1 MNSPYENQQ
10 HGQKLLNIV
19 NRGTVDQLFI
29 FLQGF
34 HRIPF
39 YNLTD
44 VLSYEGVIDDQIDFI
59 DWAGTKYDVTPLI
72 IAAGKGSFEKTKV
85 LLVHGANPNKQ
96 CATGDTALNLAV
108 HRLKYPIVDLL
119 LQYRANPNLYN
130 QSGKTAL
137 HRAAVSYPSEG
148 LQHLQTLL
156 NAGADPNIEDRN
168 QRLPLDEATIVNKP
182 EIVDIFLAHNPSLIQ
197 RAYRAAIIASRL
209 GEFHLFFDPFSQ
221 YFLSGYD
228 QCLLTLLSYGLD
240 PNIADR
246 TRTAPLHVAVRAMKL
261 STVQILVAHG
271 ADQNLANNRGE
282 TALTIAE
289 YLPVDQQQIFI
300 NALIETPQ
308 TIPSKLQTYPT
319 DTEPAILDVYPL
331 LRNHSNWTFD
341 HDEYRSQTAENSSV
355 QNLLDDSNETFW
367 CCTQSENAWVTFD
380 LKYQHYING
389 IQIIGCGGYSAPR
402 NGQLDVSN
410 AVNGPWLKV
419 KDFTCLLS
427 QGNKNE
433 FFFPS
438 LETRFVR
445 VILRDNYGG
454 DDIRI
459 ESIAFFGLHV
469 RLVELLREYA
479 LENSLGTLLMNDI
492 NDLET
497 LVENRD
503 EILNSSNKYMNVNE
517 HFRFIR
523 LIDSLK
529 TSQLTFLE
537 WFTMP
542 QTTVIAG
549 EKLRT
554 FSVEGDADVNDRVR
568 LEEKLENS
576 SHVNTALMKDLEPM
590 HNQSLAEFSDY
601 IIKSPGRYKIR
612 VVSAE
617 NPQIYTPWQS
627 IVVGPTL
634 FYLPKLNTPTDENS
648 YLASTTFSHTLT
660 TNDNEKTL
668 VCLKKPETNEDKR
681 ETRAF
686 ITKVYESEDDDD
698 KEEEEEEEEEEAEYD
713 NDDDTEDDTYLTSL
727 KSVENSPY
735 YFPITNVSYTMSASP
750 TNYYAQP
757 RNTHD
762 HGTSANAI
770 EYRDNESYSAQRP
783 FSNNGDWTNTVSR
796 QNKPMVPTR
805 SQDDGY
811 SSQNDRRSRFDT
823 NNREQSNSQGH
834 RSLTPEK
841 YRLLKRRLERL
852 QQREQSYEKNKHQNG
867 HRYGSYNQPK
877 PAPGRDQYD
886 PQPIPAS
893 LRDRYDPQPRPA
905 PGRDQYDPQP
915 RPAPGRDQYDPQP
928 KPAPGRDQYDPQPK
942 PAPGRDQYDPQP
954 RPTPGRD
961 QYDPQPR
968 PASPRDR
975 YDPQPRP
982 ASPRDRYD
990 PQPKPAPG
998 RDQYDPQPKP
1008 APGRDQY
1015 DPQPRP
1021 APGRDQYDPQPRP
1034 ASPRDRYDP
1043 QSKPAPGRD
1052 QYDPQPRPAPG
1063 RDQYDPQPR
1072 AAPGRDQYDPQ
1083 PRPTASRPQHYNDKI
1098 DDYYGHQ
1105 PNKEYRIVS
1114 GSLVLQEIQLSSQQG
1129 SNFHNSGS
1137 PYIQGTIGRPL
1148 DNHPSNDQKISS
1160 NQPAHGDQ
1168 PRPQSYVD
1176 HRPGESTVQTNSNS
1190 NQENDSPNHYS
1201 IGKNSTRPLSP
1212 PLPAPQPSVSNRYF
1226 FGPRRPG
1233 QGFDD
1238 DNTNNCIVS
1247 SYSPLSPSLRDN
1259 NRSDPYF
1266 GTQTEIGTNTSPQIL
1281 YANRPGQSSNTQ
1293 PIDDENAYAQL
1304 DQHSAGGSSP
1314 SEPPSLRKKPNQN
1327 LSGPGNN
1334 RSGVTSYNDQ
1344 DV

>member
-10 HGQKLLNIV
+10 HGQRLLNII

-156 NAGADPNIEDRN
+156 NAGADPTIEDRN
-168 QRLPLDEATIVNKP
+168 QRLPLDEAIIVNKP
-182 EIVDIFLAHNPSLIQ
+182 EIVEIFLAHNPSLIQ

-209 GEFHLFFDPFSQ
+209 GEFHLFFD
-221 YFLSGYD
+221 LSPQHVLLGYD

-308 TIPSKLQTYPT
+308 TIPSKLQTYPI
-319 DTEPAILDVYPL
+319 ESAILDVYPL

-380 LKYQHYING
+380 LKYQHRING

-445 VILRDNYGG
+445 VIFRDNYGG

-459 ESIAFFGLHV
+459 ETIAFFGLDV
-469 RLVELLREYA
+469 RLIELLCEYA

-503 EILNSSNKYMNVNE
+503 EILNSSNKYLNVND

-529 TSQLTFLE
+529 TSHLTFLE

-554 FSVEGDADVNDRVR
+554 FSVEGDADVTDRVR

-576 SHVNTALMKDLEPM
+576 SHVNTVLMKDLEPI

-601 IIKSPGRYKIR
+601 IVKSPGRYKIR
-612 VVSAE
+612 VVSVE
-617 NPQIYTPWQS
+617 NPQIYTSWQS

-634 FYLPKLNTPTDENS
+634 FYLPKLSTPADENS
-648 YLASTTFSHTLT
+648 YLASTTFSHTVT

-698 KEEEEEEEEEEAEYD
+698 DDEEEEEYD
-713 NDDDTEDDTYLTSL
+713 NDDTEDDTYLTSL

-735 YFPITNVSYTMSASP
+735 YFPITNMSYTIEASP

-757 RNTHD
+757 GNTD
-762 HGTSANAI
+762 HGTPANVIQYIDSA
-770 EYRDNESYSAQRP
+770 SYSAQRP
-783 FSNNGDWTNTVSR
+783 LSNNGDWTNNVSR
-796 QNKPMVPTR
+796 QEKSLVPKR
-805 SQDDGY
+805 FQDDGY
-811 SSQNDRRSRFDT
+811 SSQNDHRSGFDT
-823 NNREQSNSQGH
+823 SNREQSNTQRP
-834 RSLTPEK
+834 RSLTPQK
-841 YRLLKRRLERL
+841 YRLLERRREELREK
-852 QQREQSYEKNKHQNG
+852 EQSYERRKHQS
-867 HRYGSYNQPK
+867 GSSQITDGSRQDPYNQPQQTAGGGDESNRGSHHDPNVPTRDRRDPQTRPEPPRDPHDPQTK
-877 PAPGRDQYD
+877 PAPPRDPYD
-886 PQPIPAS
+886 AQT
-893 LRDRYDPQPRPA
+893 RPA
-905 PGRDQYDPQP
+905 P
-915 RPAPGRDQYDPQP
+915 PGRDPYDEQTRPEPPRDPHDPQT
-928 KPAPGRDQYDPQPK
+928 KPA
-942 PAPGRDQYDPQP
+942 
-954 RPTPGRD
+954 
-961 QYDPQPR
+961 
-968 PASPRDR
+968 
-975 YDPQPRP
+975 
-982 ASPRDRYD
+982 
-990 PQPKPAPG
+990 
-998 RDQYDPQPKP
+998 
-1008 APGRDQY
+1008 
-1015 DPQPRP
+1015 
-1021 APGRDQYDPQPRP
+1021 
-1034 ASPRDRYDP
+1034 
-1043 QSKPAPGRD
+1043 
-1052 QYDPQPRPAPG
+1052 
-1063 RDQYDPQPR
+1063 
-1072 AAPGRDQYDPQ
+1072 
-1083 PRPTASRPQHYNDKI
+1083 
-1098 DDYYGHQ
+1098 
-1105 PNKEYRIVS
+1105 
-1114 GSLVLQEIQLSSQQG
+1114 
-1129 SNFHNSGS
+1129 
-1137 PYIQGTIGRPL
+1137 
-1148 DNHPSNDQKISS
+1148 
-1160 NQPAHGDQ
+1160 
-1168 PRPQSYVD
+1168 
-1176 HRPGESTVQTNSNS
+1176 
-1190 NQENDSPNHYS
+1190 
-1201 IGKNSTRPLSP
+1201 
-1212 PLPAPQPSVSNRYF
+1212 
-1226 FGPRRPG
+1226 
-1233 QGFDD
+1233 
-1238 DNTNNCIVS
+1238 
-1247 SYSPLSPSLRDN
+1247 
-1259 NRSDPYF
+1259 
-1266 GTQTEIGTNTSPQIL
+1266 
-1281 YANRPGQSSNTQ
+1281 
-1293 PIDDENAYAQL
+1293 
-1304 DQHSAGGSSP
+1304 
-1314 SEPPSLRKKPNQN
+1314 
-1327 LSGPGNN
+1327 
-1334 RSGVTSYNDQ
+1334 
-1344 DV
+1344 